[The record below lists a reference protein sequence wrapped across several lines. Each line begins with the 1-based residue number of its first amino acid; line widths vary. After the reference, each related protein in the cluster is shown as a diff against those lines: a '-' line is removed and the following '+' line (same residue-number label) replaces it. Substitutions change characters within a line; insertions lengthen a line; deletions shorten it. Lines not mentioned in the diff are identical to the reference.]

1 MTPAPLVDVVIL
13 TWNDGELLQTAVDSA
28 LAQRDVGVHVIVVDN
43 ASDPP
48 ASFDDPHVRLIR
60 NSENLGVGGGRNVGA
75 RAGEAP
81 FVCFLDSDARL
92 HPNALA
98 RLLEPMHR
106 DPEVALTAPVFEGQ
120 RPEASAG
127 VAPTMGDKLRRA
139 LNRTDLYRST
149 PNQGVGEW
157 WAVDFAIGACQLV
170 RRTAYD
176 AVGGID
182 DSARF
187 GPEDVDFCL
196 RLRNASLGVVQVDG
210 VGCDHPPRRAF
221 RGMMT
226 AKGLQHSR
234 AVVRYLWQTRRVRRE
249 VRS

>member
-1 MTPAPLVDVVIL
+1 MTPAPRVDVVIL

-28 LAQRDVGVHVIVVDN
+28 LAQRDVDVDVIVVDN

-48 ASFDDPHVRLIR
+48 ACVNDPHVRLIR

-75 RAGEAP
+75 RAGDAP

-92 HPNALA
+92 HPNALT
-98 RLLEPMHR
+98 RLLEPLHH
-106 DPEVALTAPVFEGQ
+106 DPDVALTAPVFEGQ

-127 VAPTMGDKLRRA
+127 VAPTFGDKLRRA

-149 PNQGVGEW
+149 PNQGEGDW
-157 WAVDFAIGACQLV
+157 WSVDFAIGACQLV

-176 AVGGID
+176 SVGGID